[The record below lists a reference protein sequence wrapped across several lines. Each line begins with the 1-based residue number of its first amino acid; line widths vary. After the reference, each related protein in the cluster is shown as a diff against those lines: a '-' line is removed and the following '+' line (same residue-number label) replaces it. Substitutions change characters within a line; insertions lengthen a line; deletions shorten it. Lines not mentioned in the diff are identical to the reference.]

1 MTQAGIRAG
10 KQATTNG
17 GANGARP
24 IKRPT
29 ARPQSA
35 RTADMQIEEAIS
47 LAQAIELHI
56 CHALIQPIRKQHPA
70 TLFGTGVVKTLQT
83 LIKEARIHLLI
94 VNASLTPIQQR
105 NLENQLQVKVL
116 DRTGLIL
123 EIFGARAATREGR
136 LQVELAHLTYQKSR
150 LVRSWTHL
158 ERQRGGTSST
168 GGPGETQIESD
179 RRMIQAQIT
188 RVKKRL
194 NAVIRTRN
202 LHRTRRAQI
211 PWPIIAL
218 IGYTNV
224 GKSTLFNRLT
234 QAQVVEKN
242 MLFTTLDPSLRAL
255 KLPTGGQFMLADTVG
270 FVSDLPPMLVA
281 AFRATLE
288 EVLTADILIHVR
300 DISHADTKAQRD
312 DVRQVLAE
320 LGVSTQTP
328 IIEFLNKADRLDAD
342 AQTVLENRI
351 ARNNNACDMQAGDI
365 GGNIM
370 ANDIMAGGNQLA
382 AVLGSAQTG
391 QGIDRF
397 LATLSA
403 VFESQMQPFTLI
415 VPPHM
420 QGEILAYLHRQ
431 GQITRQ
437 DTKQNGY
444 QHICVKLSPAAQGYF
459 EKHYPALLHP
469 A

>member
-1 MTQAGIRAG
+1 MHTNSHIRRTQAGVQAG
-10 KQATTNG
+10 ANG
-17 GANGARP
+17 GINGARP
-24 IKRPT
+24 II
-29 ARPQSA
+29 RPQSA
-35 RTADMQIEEAIS
+35 RTADMQIEEAVS
-47 LAQAIELHI
+47 LAQAIDLHI
-56 CHALIQPIRKQHPA
+56 CHTRIQPIRKQHPA
-70 TLFGTGVVKTLQT
+70 TLFGTGCVKTLQT
-83 LIKEARIHLLI
+83 LIQEARIHLLI

-194 NAVIRTRN
+194 DSVIRTRN

-234 QAQVVEKN
+234 QAQVVEKD

-300 DISHADTKAQRD
+300 DIAHADTQAQRD
-312 DVRQVLAE
+312 DVRQVLDE
-320 LGVSTQTP
+320 LGVAAETP
-328 IIEFLNKADRLDAD
+328 IIEFLNKADRLDSET
-342 AQTVLENRI
+342 QTVLENRI
-351 ARNNNACDMQAGDI
+351 ARHDMAS
-365 GGNIM
+365 
-370 ANDIMAGGNQLA
+370 GGNQVA

-403 VFESQMQPFTLI
+403 IFEAQMRPFTLT

-431 GQITRQ
+431 GQITQQ
-437 DTKQNGY
+437 DTQQDGS

-459 EKHYPALLHP
+459 EKHYPALLQP

>member
-1 MTQAGIRAG
+1 MTQATRA
-10 KQATTNG
+10 NG

-24 IKRPT
+24 IR
-29 ARPQSA
+29 RPQSA

-56 CHALIQPIRKQHPA
+56 CHARIQPIRKQHPA

-312 DVRQVLAE
+312 DVRQVLDE
-320 LGVSTQTP
+320 LGVSTETP
-328 IIEFLNKADRLDAD
+328 IIEFLNKADRLDAE
-342 AQTVLENRI
+342 AQAVLENRI
-351 ARNNNACDMQAGDI
+351 ARNNACAMQAGDMRSDI
-365 GGNIM
+365 RGDMRGDM
-370 ANDIMAGGNQLA
+370 GRDMMGDIMAGDNQIA

-403 VFESQMQPFTLI
+403 IFESQMRPFTLT

-437 DTKQNGY
+437 DTKQNGE

-459 EKHYPALLHP
+459 EKHYPALLQP

>member
-1 MTQAGIRAG
+1 TTG
-10 KQATTNG
+10 KG
-17 GANGARP
+17 VP
-24 IKRPT
+24 P
-29 ARPQSA
+29 PPPA
-35 RTADMQIEEAIS
+35 RTDVMQFEEAIS
-47 LAQAIELHI
+47 LAQAIDLHI
-56 CHALIQPIRKQHPA
+56 CRALIQPIRKQHPA
-70 TLFGTGVVKTLQT
+70 TLFGTGIVKTLQT
-83 LIKEARIHLLI
+83 LIQEARIHLLI

-194 NAVIRTRN
+194 DSVIRTRN

-234 QAQVVEKN
+234 QAQVVEKD

-300 DISHADTKAQRD
+300 DIAHADTQAQRD

-320 LGVSTQTP
+320 LGVAAETP
-328 IIEFLNKADRLDAD
+328 IIEFLNKADRLDSET
-342 AQTVLENRI
+342 QTVLENRI
-351 ARNNNACDMQAGDI
+351 ARHNNVRHNLARHNNVNVRTHAYDSAGDDNMQAQIIADN
-365 GGNIM
+365 NIM
-370 ANDIMAGGNQLA
+370 NGGNQVA

-391 QGIDRF
+391 QGIDGF

-403 VFESQMQPFTLI
+403 IFESQMRPFTLT

-431 GQITRQ
+431 GQITQQ
-437 DTKQNGY
+437 DTQQDGS

-459 EKHYPALLHP
+459 EKHYPALLQP